1 MCLVAD
7 VGLGGTPSSPWARR
21 GSRPRWRDPRM
32 LLGLLLVLASVLLG
46 AKVLEA
52 ADDTVPV
59 WGVSRDLPDGGR
71 LQPGDVEVVRVRMSD
86 ARPYLTGLRPI
97 PPGSVLTHALSAH
110 ELLPASAVAAAG
122 SEPTVQLP
130 LGVDSSALPADI
142 GPGDLVDVWVVPAQG
157 RGRARLALAS
167 VVVVSADAPTGF
179 GTGAT
184 RSVVVGLQ
192 GGDDQLTTVLPALA
206 SGDVVLVRRAS

>member
-59 WGVSRDLPDGGR
+59 WAVSRDLPDGGR
-71 LQPGDVEVVRVRMSD
+71 LQPGGMGRSPVR
-86 ARPYLTGLRPI
+86 
-97 PPGSVLTHALSAH
+97 
-110 ELLPASAVAAAG
+110 
-122 SEPTVQLP
+122 
-130 LGVDSSALPADI
+130 
-142 GPGDLVDVWVVPAQG
+142 
-157 RGRARLALAS
+157 
-167 VVVVSADAPTGF
+167 
-179 GTGAT
+179 
-184 RSVVVGLQ
+184 
-192 GGDDQLTTVLPALA
+192 
-206 SGDVVLVRRAS
+206 